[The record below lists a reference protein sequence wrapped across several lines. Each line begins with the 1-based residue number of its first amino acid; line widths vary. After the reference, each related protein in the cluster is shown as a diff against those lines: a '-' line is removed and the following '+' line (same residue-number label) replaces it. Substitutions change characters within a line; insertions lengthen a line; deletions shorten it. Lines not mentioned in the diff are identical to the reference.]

1 MCNSK
6 LFESVKKSKNI
17 NFSNASKKLM
27 GLLKRSKKTA
37 QRLIGDNK
45 IKHTLIPVSNRN
57 ELVMNSLFN
66 LTQNIQ
72 DIREYIL
79 ANTTHILRF
88 EFSLPYLD
96 KHRTFVVHFSVFN
109 KDDIPKYHKYMTTI
123 VTFLV
128 FLSMHGELKCS
139 TRMNLYMNLTPFKK
153 HIPSSSMTQLTE
165 TNVNSAIT
173 YVCKREGEIFIYREE
188 EWIKVLIHECFHS
201 FGLDFSG
208 FMTDKMNDKL
218 HKMFN
223 TSLTEFDAQES
234 YCEFWATYLNVIYIV
249 LQMNIKSENVLPM
262 IEYLMLMEAHHSLFQ
277 MNKVLEHYHTNYKLI
292 TKPQLESS
300 FILQSTPVFSYYVL
314 KSILM
319 YNYRDFI
326 EYCYDDNYQIM
337 KFKRTKTNVDKFLR
351 FVRFMIPRLNDDVEK
366 LSSFYNT
373 VAKKSSTS
381 GDYEKYANTMRMSLL
396 EYKIEPF

>member
-1 MCNSK
+1 
-6 LFESVKKSKNI
+6 
-17 NFSNASKKLM
+17 
-27 GLLKRSKKTA
+27 
-37 QRLIGDNK
+37 
-45 IKHTLIPVSNRN
+45 
-57 ELVMNSLFN
+57 
-66 LTQNIQ
+66 
-72 DIREYIL
+72 
-79 ANTTHILRF
+79 
-88 EFSLPYLD
+88 
-96 KHRTFVVHFSVFN
+96 
-109 KDDIPKYHKYMTTI
+109 
-123 VTFLV
+123 
-128 FLSMHGELKCS
+128 
-139 TRMNLYMNLTPFKK
+139 
-153 HIPSSSMTQLTE
+153 
-165 TNVNSAIT
+165 
-173 YVCKREGEIFIYREE
+173 
-188 EWIKVLIHECFHS
+188 
-201 FGLDFSG
+201 
-208 FMTDKMNDKL
+208 
-218 HKMFN
+218 
-223 TSLTEFDAQES
+223 
-234 YCEFWATYLNVIYIV
+234 
-249 LQMNIKSENVLPM
+249 MNIKSENVLPM

-337 KFKRTKTNVDKFLR
+337 KFKRTKTNADKFLR